1 MEKEEHGRELSSA
14 ELRKIQL
21 DILTAIDEYCSLN
34 HIRYSLAYGSLLGA
48 VRHKGYI
55 PWDDDIDI
63 FVPRDDYERLMES
76 FPEGYKGHYNIA
88 SLSRDP
94 MYLYPFAKAY
104 DNDTVLIE
112 HVRDKKNIGVN
123 IDIFPI
129 DNVPDVEQ
137 EWKKYDKKR
146 RFNNSIFRLRFVR
159 LKKSRSIW
167 KNLVLIIINML
178 TFPITQR
185 KWSERK
191 NKNAQKY
198 KMQPGKY
205 CYDNCNGVYKIP
217 RYKREWFEQ
226 FIRIPFED
234 REFMAI
240 ADYDECLTTTYGDYM
255 TPPPVDKRQTKHSF
269 NAYFKNND
277 RND

>member
-63 FVPRDDYERLMES
+63 FVPRDDYEKLIES
-76 FPEGYKGHYNIA
+76 FPDGYKGHYNIA

-94 MYLYPFAKAY
+94 LYLYPFAKAY

-129 DNVPDVEQ
+129 DNVPDDEQ
-137 EWKKYDKKR
+137 EWKEYDNNR
-146 RFNNSIFRLRFVR
+146 RLNNKLFRLRFVK
-159 LKKSRSIW
+159 LKRSRSIW
-167 KNLVLIIINML
+167 KNVVLLFVRLL
-178 TFPITQR
+178 TFPVSQR
-185 KWSERK
+185 RWSEAK
-191 NKNAQKY
+191 NCHAQKFR
-198 KMQPGKY
+198 MLTGKY
-205 CYDNCNGVYKIP
+205 CYDNCNGIYKIP
-217 RYKREWFEQ
+217 RYKREWFDN
-226 FIRIPFED
+226 IKKVPFENQL
-234 REFMAI
+234 FSVF
-240 ADYDECLTTTYGDYM
+240 ADYDECLSITYGDYM
-255 TPPPVDKRQTKHSF
+255 TPPPVEKGQTRHSF
-269 NAYFKNND
+269 NAYYKK
-277 RND
+277 